1 MSILRGVGRGWRVWP
16 RAAAILLAAGG
27 VIGPSWGRE
36 PGEEARAYF
45 ETASAVSDLRLV
57 IAPEDVEKLRADAR
71 VYVPFVLFENGR
83 EAARGGVKLKGA
95 AGSFREF
102 DDRPAFTL
110 KLDKFGGKATFHG
123 LEKLHLNNSVQD
135 ESLLCE
141 WLCSEIFRGAGCP
154 APRVSHA
161 RVTVNDRDLGFY
173 VLKEGFDRAF
183 IARNFARKTGN
194 LYDGGFCQDIDAEL
208 ELDLPGG
215 DKERADLKRLVAAC
229 QEEDLEK
236 RWAAIEKELEVP
248 AFIRFMA
255 LELMV
260 GHWDGYCGNV
270 NNYRVY
276 FESGAGGKAQF
287 LPHGMDQVFQD
298 PGFPVLDPP
307 RGMVAAAVMQRKQW
321 RAAYRDELG
330 GLMPLFDAS
339 KLAAKAE
346 AVQKRLQPAI
356 RAVSPEAA
364 EQQAQRVKELLERI
378 TEREKS
384 LNEQLARRD
393 PEPLSFTP
401 GAPVRIDGLQPVKET
416 EDAEVEPAEEDGA
429 SWLRVK
435 AGPGGRCVASWRRE
449 LTLPR
454 GRYRLEAV
462 VKCEGVE
469 AIADEAAPGV
479 GAGVRISGSS
489 RAQTPGL
496 IGNESRSSA
505 FEFEVGEEAASVTLV
520 LELRA
525 AKGAAWFRADSVTLT
540 LLGAEK

>member
-1 MSILRGVGRGWRVWP
+1 MDTQRLVRSLVRCG
-16 RAAAILLAAGG
+16 AAALLASACWTAGPAFG
-27 VIGPSWGRE
+27 QGSSD
-36 PGEEARAYF
+36 EARAYF
-45 ETASAVSDLRLV
+45 ESAPTVSDLRIV

-71 VYVPFVLFENGR
+71 VYVPFVLFEDGK
-83 EAARGGVKLKGA
+83 EVARGGGIKLKGA

-102 DDRPAFTL
+102 DDRPAMTL
-110 KLDKFGGKATFHG
+110 KLDKFGGKSTFHG

-141 WLCSEIFRGAGCP
+141 WLCSEIFREAGYP

-161 RVTVNDRDLGFY
+161 RVRVNDRDLGFY

-183 IARNFARKTGN
+183 IARHFTRKAGN

-208 ELDLPGG
+208 ELDLSGG

-229 QEEDLEK
+229 QEEDLTK
-236 RWAAIEKELEVP
+236 RWAALEKELDVP
-248 AFIRFMA
+248 AFLRFTA
-255 LELMV
+255 IELMV

-276 FESGAGGKAQF
+276 FESGAGGKARF

-307 RGMVAAAVMQRKQW
+307 RGMVAAAVMQRAEW
-321 RAAYRDELG
+321 RTAYREELAK
-330 GLMPLFDAS
+330 LMPLLSAS
-339 KLAAKAE
+339 RLAAKAE
-346 AVQKRLQPAI
+346 AVQKRLEPAI

-364 EQQAQRVKELLERI
+364 EQQAQRVKELIERI

-384 LNEQLARRD
+384 LKEQIARPD
-393 PEPLSFTP
+393 PEPLTFTP

-416 EDAEVEPAEEDGA
+416 EDADVEQVEEDGA
-429 SWLRVK
+429 AWLRVK

-449 LTLPR
+449 IALPR
-454 GRYRLEAV
+454 GRYRLEAM
-462 VKCEGVE
+462 VKCEGVGV
-469 AIADEAAPGV
+469 IADETAPGV
-479 GAGVRISGSS
+479 GAGVRISGGS
-489 RAQTPGL
+489 RAETPGL
-496 IGNESRSSA
+496 KADESRAST
-505 FEFEVGEEAASVTLV
+505 FEFEVGEETAGVTLV

-525 AKGAAWFRADSVTLT
+525 AKGTAMFRADSVTLT
-540 LLGAEK
+540 LLPEAEK